1 MPTSTL
7 RVDSDLAASPPI
19 RFSRR
24 QYDVQLVARFE
35 QARRSAIGQTHG
47 MGRNHGGQARD
58 ATMCVVVRKYRHGA
72 GERDHGAM
80 AGDETKIS
88 KRVVSFGSSA
98 DD

>member
-1 MPTSTL
+1 MTSNWL
-7 RVDSDLAASPPI
+7 RVS
-19 RFSRR
+19 SRLGAVR
-24 QYDVQLVARFE
+24 LGKPMGWEGITA
-35 QARRSAIGQTHG
+35 ARRA
-47 MGRNHGGQARD
+47 MRR
-58 ATMCVVVRKYRHGA
+58 CVFVVRKYRHGA